1 MFNWLSDRQPFCYF
15 PEYFSPSMQTID
27 FEVDLERYTG
37 TWFEQARKP
46 QRFQYGCTES
56 SAHYK
61 LNKKE
66 GKVEVYNDCITKD
79 KGQRNISG
87 YAVPVTPK
95 NNKLKVYFTKWFG
108 GSYWLLDLDKNYEWA
123 IVGEPCKKFA
133 WVLSRSANPPVDE
146 VVKRVE
152 LLKRKGYDVGDIIF
166 RGESDKKPF

>member
-79 KGQRNISG
+79 NGQRNISG
-87 YAVPVTPK
+87 YAVAVTPK
-95 NNKLKVYFTKWFG
+95 NNKLKVYFTK
-108 GSYWLLDLDKNYEWA
+108 
-123 IVGEPCKKFA
+123 
-133 WVLSRSANPPVDE
+133 
-146 VVKRVE
+146 
-152 LLKRKGYDVGDIIF
+152 
-166 RGESDKKPF
+166 